1 MDSLP
6 FIVKFGIL
14 ISAVLTAGSALA
26 TVVCRLPARP
36 ALQRFGALFGIVSSA
51 IYFASQ
57 ASVLTGR
64 WDGIFNPGMAS
75 LIWQG
80 GAGPIILFLPSSFA
94 LFLFQAQ
101 NSAVLLV
108 KSFVLLLALTMLSH
122 LDGFLKPILF
132 LHLLMALIWAGVIL
146 PLLGQMTSAALGERA
161 RRFGQIGVVI
171 LPILFI
177 AGFGLV
183 WFRTEGDMTRLWGDW
198 GLVLLLKLGLVSVAA
213 LIGLRNKLKIVPYI
227 SDVHSLADLKFRGA
241 MILDVFI
248 FIAILSISAVLGNSS
263 PG

>member
-6 FIVKFGIL
+6 FIAKFGIL
-14 ISAVLTAGSALA
+14 ISAVLTAGGALA
-26 TVVCRLPARP
+26 TLLCHLPTRP
-36 ALQRFGALFGIVSSA
+36 NLQRFGALFGIVSAA

-64 WDGIFNPGMAS
+64 WDGILIPGMAS
-75 LIWQG
+75 LVWQG
-80 GAGPIILFLPSSFA
+80 GAGPIILFLAASFA
-94 LFLFQAQ
+94 LFLFQAK
-101 NSAVLLV
+101 NSAVLFV
-108 KSFVLLLALTMLSH
+108 KSIALLLALTMLSH
-122 LDGFLKPILF
+122 VDGFLKPVLF
-132 LHLLMALIWAGVIL
+132 IHLLMALIWAGVIL
-146 PLLGQMTSAALGERA
+146 PFLGQMSSEVLGGRA

-183 WFRTEGDMTRLWGDW
+183 WLRAEGDLTRLWGAW
-198 GLVLLLKLGLVSVAA
+198 GLVLLLKLGLVSVVA
-213 LIGLRNKLKIVPYI
+213 LIGLRNKLKIVPCI
-227 SDVHSLADLKFRGA
+227 SDGHSLADLRFRRA

-248 FIAILSISAVLGNSS
+248 FIAIWGISAALGNSS

>member
-6 FIVKFGIL
+6 FIAKFGIL
-14 ISAVLTAGSALA
+14 ISAVLTAGGALA
-26 TVVCRLPARP
+26 TVLCHLPARSN
-36 ALQRFGALFGIVSSA
+36 LQRFGALIGITSSA
-51 IYFASQ
+51 IYFSSQ

-64 WDGIFNPGMAS
+64 WDGVFMPGMAS

-80 GAGPIILFLPSSFA
+80 GAGPIILFLAASFA
-94 LFLFQAQ
+94 LFLFQAK

-108 KSFVLLLALTMLSH
+108 KSIALLLALTMLSH
-122 LDGFLKPILF
+122 LDGFLKPVLF
-132 LHLLMALIWAGVIL
+132 IHLLMALIWAGVIL
-146 PLLGQMTSAALGERA
+146 PFLGQMTSAALQEKA

-177 AGFGLV
+177 AGVGLV
-183 WFRTEGDMTRLWGDW
+183 WLRTEGALTRLWGNW

-213 LIGLRNKLKIVPYI
+213 LVGLRNKLKIVPYI
-227 SDVHSLADLKFRGA
+227 SDEPSSADLKFRSA

-248 FIAILSISAVLGNSS
+248 FIAILGISAVLGNSS